1 MMHGHGKSDSS
12 IVLAK
17 PPNEAG
23 PEAKEAVEGRGLAK
37 GKTPERNMSRTQ
49 GRSSM
54 SSALERIRQAASS
67 ERSER
72 CYHSHS
78 LIALALLPK
87 ARAGCGNSA
96 RPDPC
101 GGPPAR
107 AVPTATSSRLPLP
120 AFNHNLIDY
129 FLVIPTG
136 EDFGNFLFFK
146 AVEAAQEPALQL
158 RNSPVAYLHAILY
171 HPIFFG
177 LLT

>member
-12 IVLAK
+12 IVPEK

-72 CYHSHS
+72 CYRSHS
-78 LIALALLPK
+78 LM
-87 ARAGCGNSA
+87 RRG
-96 RPDPC
+96 
-101 GGPPAR
+101 
-107 AVPTATSSRLPLP
+107 
-120 AFNHNLIDY
+120 
-129 FLVIPTG
+129 VIT
-136 EDFGNFLFFK
+136 
-146 AVEAAQEPALQL
+146 
-158 RNSPVAYLHAILY
+158 
-171 HPIFFG
+171 
-177 LLT
+177 